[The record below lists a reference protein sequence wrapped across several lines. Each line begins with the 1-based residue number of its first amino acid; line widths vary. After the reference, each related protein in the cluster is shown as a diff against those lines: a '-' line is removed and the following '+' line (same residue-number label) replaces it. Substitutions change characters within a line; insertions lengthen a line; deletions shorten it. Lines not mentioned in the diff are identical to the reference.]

1 MEAKQ
6 DKIESKGL
14 KVKANRKNFSKR
26 LWKQRELILLSI
38 PFVIYILVFNYAP
51 LAGWVIAFQN
61 YRPGFSFFEQE
72 WVGLANFRLLFADP
86 AFLRVIRN
94 TLAMGIINLSLG
106 FFFSIGFA
114 VLLNEVRSRHVKK
127 VVQTVSYL
135 PHFLSWIIVT
145 GIILDVLSPETG
157 IINQLLMSFN
167 LIDRPIN
174 FLSDPKYFWWIV
186 GFSNVW
192 KSTGWG
198 SIIYLSAMA
207 AINDELYEAAEMD
220 GANRI
225 RKIWHITLPGIK
237 PTIFILL
244 LINIGG
250 VLNAGFEVQYLLGNG
265 LVQEVSQTIDI
276 FVLKYGISLNNYS
289 FATAAGVFNS
299 FVSIILITSGNKLA
313 KLAGEESLF

>member
-127 VVQTVSYL
+127 VIQTVSYL

-220 GANRI
+220 GANRL

-289 FATAAGVFNS
+289 FATAAGIFNS

>member
-51 LAGWVIAFQN
+51 LAGWIIAFQN

-220 GANRI
+220 GANRL

-289 FATAAGVFNS
+289 FATAAGIFNS
-299 FVSIILITSGNKLA
+299 FVSIILITSGNKFA

>member
-6 DKIESKGL
+6 DNIESKGL

-127 VVQTVSYL
+127 VIQTVSYL

-220 GANRI
+220 GANRL

-289 FATAAGVFNS
+289 FATAAGIFNS

>member
-51 LAGWVIAFQN
+51 LAGWIIAFQN

-220 GANRI
+220 GANRL

-289 FATAAGVFNS
+289 FATAAGIFNS
-299 FVSIILITSGNKLA
+299 FLSIILITSGNKLA

>member
-51 LAGWVIAFQN
+51 LAGWIIAFQN

-145 GIILDVLSPETG
+145 GIVLDVLSPETG

-289 FATAAGVFNS
+289 FATAAGIFNS

>member
-6 DKIESKGL
+6 DNIESKGL

-289 FATAAGVFNS
+289 FATAAGIFNS

>member
-51 LAGWVIAFQN
+51 LAGWIIAFQN

-94 TLAMGIINLSLG
+94 TLAMGIINLTLG

-220 GANRI
+220 GANRL

-289 FATAAGVFNS
+289 FATAAGIFNS